1 MNSLPNSAANGAI
14 IAVPERCSRSWSLAS
29 VLSARAVY
37 REPILLV
44 RHVITGGANQTTARV
59 IQLMKVRLAG
69 VGEGLAAEAS
79 PSQATTSNG

>member
-1 MNSLPNSAANGAI
+1 MFALVVSGVCAVGEAA
-14 IAVPERCSRSWSLAS
+14 
-29 VLSARAVY
+29 Y
-37 REPILLV
+37 REPILPV